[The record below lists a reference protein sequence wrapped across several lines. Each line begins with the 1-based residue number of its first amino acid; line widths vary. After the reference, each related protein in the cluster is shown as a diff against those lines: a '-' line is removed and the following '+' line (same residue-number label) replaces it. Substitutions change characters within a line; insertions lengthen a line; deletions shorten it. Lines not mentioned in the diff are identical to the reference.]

1 VDGSQ
6 PQTLEKVFYPSPPY
20 VAVLGT
26 KLKPENKSDRHPE
39 NLSFNTFSILG
50 DLS

>member
-1 VDGSQ
+1 MGANHKRWRKCFT
-6 PQTLEKVFYPSPPY
+6 PPPPY

-26 KLKPENKSDRHPE
+26 KLKPENKSNRHPE
-39 NLSFNTFSILG
+39 NLSFNTFSILK

>member
-1 VDGSQ
+1 M
-6 PQTLEKVFYPSPPY
+6 LEKVLYPSPPY

-26 KLKPENKSDRHPE
+26 KLKQEKKPNHHPE

>member
-1 VDGSQ
+1 M
-6 PQTLEKVFYPSPPY
+6 LKKVRNPSPPY
-20 VAVLGT
+20 VDSFGE
-26 KLKPENKSDRHPE
+26 KLALEIEGKSSPR

>member
-1 VDGSQ
+1 MWVGSS
-6 PQTLEKVFYPSPPY
+6 PSAGKSALPLPPY

-26 KLKPENKSDRHPE
+26 KLKQEKEPNHHPE